1 MTQKIASFG
10 GSADLLVLADDSLG
24 TITRWDYRGRHHATG
39 PSPSVAAGAQAGVGA
54 TASVVGDDTA
64 GTVTITTG
72 TAPAA
77 GVLATLTFAAPW
89 VSTAPFVAALAKTA
103 GGAVL
108 QVYASTTTTALT
120 ISVGAVPT
128 ASVTYS
134 FDYQAVGSVYTTQPP
149 DLHIHPDTP

>member
-1 MTQKIASFG
+1 MSIPKKIC
-10 GSADLLVLADDSLG
+10 V
-24 TITRWDYRGRHHATG
+24 
-39 PSPSVAAGAQAGVGA
+39 
-54 TASVVGDDTA
+54 
-64 GTVTITTG
+64 
-72 TAPAA
+72 
-77 GVLATLTFAAPW
+77 VLATLTFAAPW

-134 FDYQAVGSVYTTQPP
+134 FDYQAVGSV
-149 DLHIHPDTP
+149 